1 MDKEKIIEITQDV
14 ENKSNKDL
22 FAVESELFEE
32 FQKTKELILDLTVH
46 LDSIENLYNKV
57 IDEIDKRNLTN
68 ENN

>member
-57 IDEIDKRNLTN
+57 IDEIDTRNLTN

>member
-1 MDKEKIIEITQDV
+1 MNKEKIIEITQDV

-22 FAVESELFEE
+22 FSVENELFEE

-46 LDSIENLYNKV
+46 LDSVENLYNKV
-57 IDEIDKRNLTN
+57 IEEIDKRKLTN

>member
-14 ENKSNKDL
+14 ENKSNRDL
-22 FAVESELFEE
+22 FAVENELFQE

-46 LDSIENLYNKV
+46 LDSVENLYNKV
-57 IDEIDKRNLTN
+57 IEEIDKRKLTN